1 MRGRKGPK
9 WSVDI
14 NAPPE
19 KVYGYVVDISRHPE
33 WGMDDDDMKVDGPAG
48 PATVGA
54 TYAAEGTLQ
63 GKRNPSTVRVTELD
77 PPHRI
82 EFEVEDSSGR
92 IGHVFTFEP
101 AGGST
106 RVTRQMYA
114 IKQPA
119 MAPFIYLMN
128 RGAINRNFNGA
139 LAKLKANMES
149 GSA

>member
-1 MRGRKGPK
+1 MRGRKGPA

-19 KVYGYVVDISRHPE
+19 KVYGYVADISRHPE
-33 WGMDDDDMKVDGPAG
+33 WGLDDMEIEGPSG

-54 TYAAEGTLQ
+54 TYKAVGTLQ
-63 GKRNPSTVRVTELD
+63 GKRNPSTVRVTELEA
-77 PPHRI
+77 PQRI

-92 IGHVFTFEP
+92 IGHVFTFTSVD
-101 AGGST
+101 GST
-106 RVTRQMYA
+106 HMTRQMYA

-119 MAPFIYLMN
+119 MAPITYLMN

-139 LAKLKANMES
+139 LAKLKERLEAS
-149 GSA
+149 G